1 MSIKADGETLY
12 RRIDTD
18 ETVIVLGA
26 TSKDKVLVENIT
38 NAYTENISVHLLE
51 EVGGTLVKGKEQ
63 KLSSVKVEIVDITE
77 VEQEKEEEKTP
88 AYELYDFKY
97 KGSPISVDKKA
108 EEALLLGLI

>member
-1 MSIKADGETLY
+1 MSIKADGQTLY

-18 ETVIVLGA
+18 ETVIVLEA
-26 TSKDKVLVENIT
+26 TSEGKVLVESIT
-38 NAYTENISVHLLE
+38 DAYTENISIHLLE
-51 EVGGTLVKGKEQ
+51 EVGGMIITEKEQ
-63 KLSSVKVEIVDITE
+63 KLSSVKFEMLDVTE
-77 VEQEKEEEKTP
+77 VGQEKEEKTP